1 VSAPS
6 PGFAGDLGAFGLP
19 DLIQTVVLGGRSGR
33 ITLRPRNRAGD
44 LWFTEGKLVHAEA
57 GLLSGDPAV
66 YEMLSWMEGE
76 FSVEYGATTDRCSIE
91 QEATFLVLE
100 GLRRLDESRSV
111 APTPRPPV
119 RADRPSPTPRGR
131 RLSPAAVAAS
141 LVVAVVTVAVIAGAG
156 SAPGPQPVPEF
167 ETPVDDLLAPIERAA
182 VKPPILDTIPEA
194 APPPP
199 RTQQDALPP
208 PPVVAPLPPESAT
221 GPLPA
226 VEEIEALSG
235 TPFEEAPRLD
245 PEPAEE
251 PATAFLRI
259 SGKSYVEDGSLLVL
273 VDGEPVFHRA
283 LERRRGGFARAM
295 RRVVAAGDDRFEAEV
310 PVPVGARSIV
320 VEVDTGPEA
329 AIHREALEAEF
340 APERPR
346 SLRIT
351 AGKAVGSP
359 VRVQLD

>member
-1 VSAPS
+1 MSAPS

-19 DLIQTVVLGGRSGR
+19 DLIQTVVLGGKSGR

-57 GLLSGDPAV
+57 GPLSGDPAV
-66 YEMLSWMEGE
+66 YEMLSWTEGE
-76 FSVEYGATTDRCSIE
+76 FSVEYGATTDRRSIE

-111 APTPRPPV
+111 ACVPRTAV
-119 RADRPSPTPRGR
+119 RAVRPSSRPRSR
-131 RLSPAAVAAS
+131 RLSPATIAAS

-156 SAPGPQPVPEF
+156 SAPGPRPAPEIA
-167 ETPVDDLLAPIERAA
+167 TPVDDLLAPIERAA
-182 VKPPILDTIPEA
+182 VKPPIPETSPEP

-199 RTQQDALPP
+199 RTKQDAPP
-208 PPVVAPLPPESAT
+208 PAPAAVPLPPESVT

-235 TPFEEAPRLD
+235 TPLGNAPRLD
-245 PEPAEE
+245 PEPAEQ

-273 VDGEPVFHRA
+273 VDGEPVFSRA
-283 LERRRGGFARAM
+283 LERRGGGFARAM
-295 RRVVAAGDDRFEAEV
+295 RRVVAAGDERFEAEV
-310 PVPVGARSIV
+310 PVPAGTRGVV

-329 AIHREALEAEF
+329 AIHRESLEAEF
-340 APERPR
+340 APGRPR

-359 VRVQLD
+359 VRVQFD